1 LKSDTL
7 KDRYISIIGT
17 DNVDLLDEIKQLP
30 MHKFGIYFDFK
41 QDNDERLAFE
51 QSLINPVNTKEIN
64 SAQYNITRQIRNVK
78 SAIKFLEYSIGE
90 NRKRLQEEKLQ
101 SIQAQGDVNL
111 QNQSLIERE
120 KQKTKAQEVDAK
132 IMILR

>member
-1 LKSDTL
+1 
-7 KDRYISIIGT
+7 
-17 DNVDLLDEIKQLP
+17 
-30 MHKFGIYFDFK
+30 
-41 QDNDERLAFE
+41 
-51 QSLINPVNTKEIN
+51 QSLINAVASKEIN

-90 NRKRLQEEKLQ
+90 NQKRLQEEKLQ

-120 KQKTKAQEVDAK
+120 KQKTKSQEIEADITLLREKDKLDEMKTRRDALLKELQSVKSHERNLELKNLELQIKQEVETQK
-132 IMILR
+132 